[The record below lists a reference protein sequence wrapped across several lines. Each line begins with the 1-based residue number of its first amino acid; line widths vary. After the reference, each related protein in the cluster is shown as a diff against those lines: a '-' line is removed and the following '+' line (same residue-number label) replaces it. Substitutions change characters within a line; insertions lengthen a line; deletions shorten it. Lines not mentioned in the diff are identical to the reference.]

1 MKIVKHGFV
10 SPKSESMF
18 RYNAWPTVITL
29 PDGTLLAGWSGDR
42 LKHICPFGK
51 VLCARSLDDGYT
63 WLPPYTVQD
72 TVLDDRDA
80 GLCAVGDKILMTSI
94 TEGREIGRKFL
105 THWLHA
111 PENGAERD
119 LITAYMSLI
128 KDEDEKGRVGP
139 TLAVSSDGGYTFTPP
154 VWVPVTS
161 PHGPTLLSNGEILF
175 VGSLHRDLKNADRP
189 AGIYAVRLDA
199 DCHVLGEPQPVAIPP
214 EGTIFYCEPYA
225 KEMPNGEILVA
236 IRVQDK
242 PINLQTIYLARSTDG
257 GKTFSPVEETGWL
270 GFPPHIF
277 VTSKGEVVLT
287 FGRREA
293 PCGIRA
299 RVSRDSGHTWD
310 EEIVLRDDGLDWD
323 LGYPTTA
330 ENAKGELVTVYYQKE
345 KLGPHENRI
354 QYTIWTL
361 D

>member
-51 VLCARSLDDGYT
+51 VLCARSLDGGYT

-80 GLCAVGDKILMTSI
+80 GLCAVGDKILMTSF

-139 TLAVSSDGGYTFTPP
+139 TLAVSGDGGYTFTPP

-175 VGSLHRDLKNADRP
+175 VGSLHRDLKNVDRP

-199 DCHVLGEPQPVAIPP
+199 DCRVLLCAHMDEIGFRVTHITDEGLIQVQEAGSVKPALYLGAPMQILHERTEGDRVVREKVCGVGVFISRPP
-214 EGTIFYCEPYA
+214 FP
-225 KEMPNGEILVA
+225 
-236 IRVQDK
+236 
-242 PINLQTIYLARSTDG
+242 
-257 GKTFSPVEETGWL
+257 SP
-270 GFPPHIF
+270 
-277 VTSKGEVVLT
+277 
-287 FGRREA
+287 
-293 PCGIRA
+293 
-299 RVSRDSGHTWD
+299 
-310 EEIVLRDDGLDWD
+310 
-323 LGYPTTA
+323 
-330 ENAKGELVTVYYQKE
+330 
-345 KLGPHENRI
+345 
-354 QYTIWTL
+354 
-361 D
+361 